1 MDTNIAPGHNPKN
14 LTVAQ
19 VGEGYRLLDRD
30 EIGQGLDSRSL
41 KEIEAWMASY
51 WDSAGWAGYGWAGAC
66 ASNVYRTKL
75 SRKELAR
82 LRESALKA
90 HDEPAPTPEPTP
102 ASTSIPTI
110 YNRVIRHVTC
120 QRKSANSYRLDYFSD
135 KSMMTVNITM
145 SDSPPD
151 LVETLCSLAR
161 KAIEANGYSTAA
173 DRAAAKGKNTPPNKA
188 VSAFQ
193 NYPDSISSL
202 LSLGFT
208 PYELAILAN
217 WSDKL

>member
-1 MDTNIAPGHNPKN
+1 MKTNIAPGHNPKN

-51 WDSAGWAGYGWAGAC
+51 WDSSGWAGYGWAGAC

-82 LRESALKA
+82 LRESALKPKA
-90 HDEPAPTPEPTP
+90 DPTPEPTTP
-102 ASTSIPTI
+102 ASTAIPTI
-110 YNRVIRHVTC
+110 YNRVIRHATC
-120 QRKSANSYRLDYFSD
+120 RRVGANSFRLDYFSD
-135 KSMMTVNITM
+135 KSMMAVNLTM

-151 LVETLCSLAR
+151 LVETICCLAR
-161 KAIEANGYSTAA
+161 KAIEANGYPTAA
-173 DRAAAKGKNTPPNKA
+173 DWAAAKGKDIPPDKA